1 MSGSYTET
9 VTSDS
14 NQREKK
20 LDLQTCPPYHIEK
33 RPHNLGQ
40 FPLDSPRLVCAH
52 LTTWLL
58 YFGYLAGRVKLTLGL
73 STPNIAVWS
82 FLWLNVLIEVTSTI
96 LEFLSR
102 FETFLYIGWGRR
114 PVHRPSFYLHG
125 EHAPTIDICITC
137 CGEPLDVIMDTIAGA
152 ASQDYP
158 QDRFR
163 VFLLDDARDT
173 EVKKAVKRFNNGRH
187 GFQKVV
193 YLAREKPPGVPHYYK
208 AGNLRY
214 GLEESARRNG
224 GSKFVAGLDVDMIP
238 VKDWL
243 RRVVPQLLVDGSAA
257 MAVPPQRFY
266 NAPKGDPLGQDT
278 NVFAGLSEPI
288 NDSLGGTCC
297 TGSGY
302 VMRRSAL
309 DSIGGWPL
317 QNAGED
323 ILCAWLLADKGWRIT
338 FVRDE
343 VQYGLA
349 PDSLAA
355 WFKQRARWTDG
366 NILSYRKLGW
376 FFFNTGV
383 PGQRSLLQRIV
394 GFCHVVKTYTAIPNI
409 LMILFVPWISWPVV
423 SATSTA
429 SASQEQQM
437 RRLYLVLLM
446 ATILHKFCYIRMHG
460 GIGIQAAKNQ
470 QANRFWNTPLN
481 ATRIFRSWIPGNIVS
496 FEITGTVVSPINERS
511 ARHRKPFWTRVCT
524 PMILMYVV
532 WLSYAMVPVIW
543 RSWFCATRAERSVE
557 GTLISPSPGAVV
569 FLFSAIMKLS
579 VPVRYMAQPPTVPE
593 RRQLLSKDTDG
604 VYRPSKFH
612 RPSDKMVSWKDVVEV
627 LIIVCG
633 SLGVL

>member
-1 MSGSYTET
+1 MSESYTET
-9 VTSDS
+9 VTSHYS
-14 NQREKK
+14 TIEEKKK
-20 LDLQTCPPYHIEK
+20 LDLQGCTPYDIEK
-33 RPHNLGQ
+33 RPPNLGR
-40 FPLDSPRLVCAH
+40 FPLDSPGVVCTH
-52 LTTWLL
+52 LATWAL
-58 YFGYLAGRVKLTLGL
+58 YFGYLAWRIKLTMSL
-73 STPNIAVWS
+73 SVPNNAVWC
-82 FLWLNVLIEVTSTI
+82 FLWLNVLIEVTSII

-125 EHAPTIDICITC
+125 EVVPTIDICITC
-137 CGEPLDVIMDTIAGA
+137 CGEPLDVVMDTVAGA

-158 QDRFR
+158 RDRFR
-163 VFLLDDARDT
+163 VFLLDDAGDF
-173 EVKKAVKRFNNGRH
+173 EVKKAVKRFNDGRH

-193 YLAREKPPGVPHYYK
+193 YLAREKPSGVPHYYK
-208 AGNLRY
+208 AGNLRF

-224 GSKFVAGLDVDMIP
+224 GSEFVAGLDVDMIP
-238 VKDWL
+238 IKDWL
-243 RRVVPQLLVDGSAA
+243 RRVVPQLLVDESAA

-323 ILCAWLLADKGWRIT
+323 ILCAWLLADKGWGIT

-376 FFFNTGV
+376 FFFDTGV

-394 GFCHVVKTYTAIPNI
+394 GFCHVVKTYTAIPNVF
-409 LMILFVPWISWPVV
+409 MILLVPWIAWPVK
-423 SATSTA
+423 STIDTTSE
-429 SASQEQQM
+429 EQPM
-437 RRLYLVLLM
+437 RQLYLVLLT
-446 ATILHKFCYIRMHG
+446 ATVLHKISYIRMHG
-460 GIGIQAAKNQ
+460 GIGIQAAKTQ

-481 ATRIFRSWIPGNIVS
+481 ASRIIRSWIPGNIVN
-496 FEITGTVVSPINERS
+496 FEITGTIRSSINERS
-511 ARHRKPFWTRVCT
+511 ARHRKPFWTRSGRVYGKD
-524 PMILMYVV
+524 IG
-532 WLSYAMVPVIW
+532 LSE
-543 RSWFCATRAERSVE
+543 SWSSCVSVLGDYETICA
-557 GTLISPSPGAVV
+557 GAVHGAATDCSWEKRIAEQGYGWGV
-569 FLFSAIMKLS
+569 SAQE
-579 VPVRYMAQPPTVPE
+579 VP
-593 RRQLLSKDTDG
+593 SSFG
-604 VYRPSKFH
+604 
-612 RPSDKMVSWKDVVEV
+612 
-627 LIIVCG
+627 
-633 SLGVL
+633 